1 MFFTP
6 RFKSVVNQA
15 LPTLQEESL
24 EVTQTVPLKTRNALR
39 QKFNFVFT
47 FFPPTFLG
55 PLLLLDPLLPLL
67 DLLLDLRRREPDRD
81 RRLRDLDLDLDL
93 DLLPDLEADLC
104 LFRNRFLKI
113 FIFNIMS

>member
-15 LPTLQEESL
+15 LPALQEESL
-24 EVTQTVPLKTRNALR
+24 EITQTVPLKTRNALR

-93 DLLPDLEADLC
+93 LPDLEADLC

-113 FIFNIMS
+113 FIFNIMN